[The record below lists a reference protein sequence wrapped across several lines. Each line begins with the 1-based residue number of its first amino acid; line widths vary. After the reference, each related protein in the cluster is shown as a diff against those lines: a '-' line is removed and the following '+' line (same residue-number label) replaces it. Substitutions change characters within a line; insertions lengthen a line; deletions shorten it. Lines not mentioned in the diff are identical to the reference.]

1 MSGLVLAHGMG
12 LKFVGYDLSIPSA
25 SAPSLCLHFLY
36 TGPILGANVF
46 GPYTVLNFP
55 LEVLPGS
62 KMWPLEGPYLSAMHL
77 N

>member
-12 LKFVGYDLSIPSA
+12 LKLVRVSFVHSL
-25 SAPSLCLHFLY
+25 SLCSIFVPAFLV

-46 GPYTVLNFP
+46 GSFTVLNSP

-62 KMWPLEGPYLSAMHL
+62 KMWPLEGP
-77 N
+77 